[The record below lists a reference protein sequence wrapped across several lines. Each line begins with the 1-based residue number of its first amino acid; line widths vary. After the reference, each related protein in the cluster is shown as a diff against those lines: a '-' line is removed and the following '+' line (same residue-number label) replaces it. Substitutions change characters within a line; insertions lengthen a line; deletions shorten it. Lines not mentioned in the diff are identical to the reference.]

1 MLNRMPQLA
10 IWQWALG
17 AFCAFMVG
25 VAKTGVPGLGIL
37 VIPLMVLTVGDAR
50 QSAGW
55 LLPILCTADL
65 FAVYYWRRHAA
76 AGRLF
81 ALAPWVLGGMA
92 MGAAALSLNERVLR
106 PVIGGIVLLMLA
118 AYVWRRWRP
127 DFSSTGAHAAP
138 YGIAAGFATT
148 VANAAGPVMNLYL
161 LSKKLPK
168 EEFVATGAWFFFIIN
183 LTKLPIYVWHG
194 LIGQPSLAFDAAMAP
209 AVLAGALTGKWVLQ
223 HIEPKVFEILV
234 IVLTAI
240 STVLL
245 LK

>member
-1 MLNRMPQLA
+1 MPQLA
-10 IWQWALG
+10 IWQWSLG

-55 LLPILCTADL
+55 LLPVLCTADL
-65 FAVYYWRRHAA
+65 FAVFYWRRHAA

-81 ALAPWVLGGMA
+81 ALAPWVLGGIVA
-92 MGAAALSLNERVLR
+92 GAAALSLNERVLR
-106 PVIGGIVLLMLA
+106 PIVGGIVLLMLA
-118 AYVWRRWRP
+118 AYLWRRYRP
-127 DFSSTGAHAAP
+127 DVSGAGGHAAP
-138 YGIAAGFATT
+138 YGFTAGFATT

-161 LSKKLPK
+161 LSKQLPK

-183 LTKLPIYVWHG
+183 LTKIPIYVWHG
-194 LIGQPSLAFDAAMAP
+194 MISRSSLLFDASMAP
-209 AVLAGALTGKWVLQ
+209 AVLVGALTGKWLLQ
-223 HIEPKVFEILV
+223 HIEPKVFELLV
-234 IVLTAI
+234 IALTAV
-240 STVLL
+240 STLLL